1 LNFDGE
7 IGAASARLFAGLV
20 IFPSRESDGAAF
32 RLSFCTKRA
41 SSQGQLAVSKF
52 PNTTCCAEKSQRN
65 KKPRELL
72 VYSLGIYE
80 AT

>member
-20 IFPSRESDGAAF
+20 IFPRRERAMGLLFASAF
-32 RLSFCTKRA
+32 APRA

-52 PNTTCCAEKSQRN
+52 PNTLAAQKHHRETKNGLVRAFSQF
-65 KKPRELL
+65 
-72 VYSLGIYE
+72 LGIY
-80 AT
+80 